1 MRLTVVDSE
10 RCVGCQLCMFACSRR
25 TGMGGMAESCIFVTS
40 IGGME
45 RGFKVVVCRACQ
57 DPPCARVCPTRALEP
72 KPEGGVRLYPD
83 RCIGCGRCAAACVVG
98 AVQWDAEINKPMI
111 CIHCG
116 YCVNYCPHGVL
127 AMIPTENHALAEET
141 AQ

>member
-1 MRLTVVDSE
+1 MRLTVVDAE

-57 DPPCARVCPTRALEP
+57 DPPCARVCPTKALEP
-72 KPEGGVRLYPD
+72 KAEGGVRLFPD
-83 RCIGCGRCAAACVVG
+83 RCIGCGRCAEACVVG
-98 AVQWDAEINKPMI
+98 AVQWDVEINKPMI
-111 CIHCG
+111 CVHCG

-127 AMIPTENHALAEET
+127 AMIPIETHALAEET